1 VLWLYEDNDAV
12 PINLYRE
19 AERRGVNPARLI
31 FAKRMPLSEHLS
43 RHSAADLF
51 LDTFPCNA
59 HTTASDALW
68 AGLPILTRQ
77 GEAFASRV
85 ASSLL
90 HSVGLS
96 DLVVNEQSEYEKLAI
111 KLAETPALLNKY
123 RQALQENLLKSPLFD
138 TKSYAKNLES
148 LYESLFKSELN

>member
-1 VLWLYEDNDAV
+1 LWLYEDNDAV

-19 AERRGVNPARLI
+19 AERRGVNPARLV
-31 FAKRMPLSEHLS
+31 FAKRMPLGEHLS

-96 DLVVNEQSEYEKLAI
+96 DLVVNEQPEYENLAI
-111 KLAETPALLNKY
+111 KLAETPALLNQYK
-123 RQALQENLLKSPLFD
+123 QALQENLLNSPLFD
-138 TKSYAKNLES
+138 TKSYTKNLEL
-148 LYESLFKSELN
+148 LYESLFNSELN